1 MRSLRIDILY
11 ISRIIHYPDIIMLL
25 FFTTFLLVL
34 LAPHDALAW
43 GAGFHLQL
51 GSTVLQN
58 LHMIDPVIASL
69 LSEYPNDF
77 LYGCI
82 AADITIG
89 KKFTHYLQHCHRWS
103 VGLKILSHTESRLQ
117 KACAYGYLTHL
128 AADTIAHNYFV
139 PFKIM
144 RSFST
149 LTLKH
154 TYWEMRFE
162 NLIDKEMWEIGKKV
176 SMEHYKLN
184 DQLLRNWVAGTLFS
198 FDTNKKIFNS
208 ILLLSRLEKWQKVLK
223 TLSENSRYELEADNC
238 NEYAA
243 LAEEAVFDF
252 LKEFERS
259 RYFEADPTGEMALKT
274 ADAVRKNLRLLYK
287 SGKITKEQAMEQL
300 EEIKVKLKN
309 AICCPNLLQE
319 ILSPSRKIV
328 HQRSKK
334 LHLPG

>member
-1 MRSLRIDILY
+1 
-11 ISRIIHYPDIIMLL
+11 MLL
-25 FFTTFLLVL
+25 FLATFLLVML
-34 LAPHDALAW
+34 VPHDALAW

-58 LHMIDPVIASL
+58 LRLIDPVIASII
-69 LSEYPNDF
+69 SEYPNDF

-139 PFKIM
+139 PFKVM

-162 NLIDKEMWEIGKKV
+162 SLIDKELWEIGKKV

-184 DQLLRNWVAGTLFS
+184 DELLRNWVSGTLFS
-198 FDTNKKIFNS
+198 FDTNKRIFNS

-223 TLSENSRYELEADNC
+223 TLSDKSRYELEPGNC
-238 NEYAA
+238 SEYAA

-252 LKEFERS
+252 LKETENS
-259 RYFEADPTGEMALKT
+259 RYFMADPTGEMALKT
-274 ADAVRKNLRLLYK
+274 AEAVRKNLRLLYK
-287 SGKITKEQAMEQL
+287 SGKITKAQAMEQL
-300 EEIKVKLKN
+300 EEMKGKLQK
-309 AICCPNLLQE
+309 AICSPHLLQE
-319 ILSPSRKIV
+319 ILSTRKRISYL
-328 HQRSKK
+328 RNRN
-334 LHLPG
+334 LP